1 MTTQSQAS
9 AGLQPLPGRRAA
21 LRRVGVGLA
30 AAAAAAGVPQALR
43 AEEGVFNRSS
53 QHWAVGWIVDARSR
67 FQPEFSNQAFSE
79 A

>member
-21 LRRVGVGLA
+21 LRRVGVGL
-30 AAAAAAGVPQALR
+30 AAAAGVPQALR